1 MYSPM
6 NYQYKR
12 EPLTPTEAHQLAG
25 ACTTLQDKLL
35 VWTLLDTGLRV
46 SELAS
51 LSRSSID
58 WDNGLVIVYGK
69 GGPYGLRSKRRVI
82 PLTPRVLHV
91 LQQHFRHAE
100 TMGLS
105 PRSIERRV
113 KEIAERAVIPRP
125 VSPHVLRHTFSVMAL
140 RKGLPLPVIQRLLG
154 HEYLST
160 TGWYM
165 NLAPDYVI
173 EEFRAKW

>member
-1 MYSPM
+1 M

-12 EPLTPTEAHQLAG
+12 EPLTPSEAQCLAA
-25 ACTTLQDKLL
+25 ACTTLQEKVL
-35 VWTLLDTGLRV
+35 VWTFLDTGLRV
-46 SELAS
+46 SELAG
-51 LSRSSID
+51 LRRSSVD
-58 WDNGLVIVYGK
+58 WDNDVVMVYGK

-82 PLTPRVLHV
+82 PLTPRVRTV
-91 LQQHFRHAE
+91 LQQHFRDAE
-100 TMGLS
+100 RLGMS
-105 PRSIERRV
+105 PRTIERRI
-113 KEIAERAVIPRP
+113 KELAGRAGITRP

-165 NLAPDYVI
+165 NIAPEYVI